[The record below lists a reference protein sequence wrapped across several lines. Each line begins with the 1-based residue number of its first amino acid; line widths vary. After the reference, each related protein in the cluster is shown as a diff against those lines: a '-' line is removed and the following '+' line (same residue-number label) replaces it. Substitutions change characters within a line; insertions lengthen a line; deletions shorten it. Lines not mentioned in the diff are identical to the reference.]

1 MINGLVNGSLH
12 GFHVHE
18 FGDLSDMAAGLSV
31 GGHYNPYNGTHSL
44 PGYGN
49 PHVGDLVISFLKFLN
64 LIKIRATSTTTILME
79 LLTTNTPTQTR

>member
-1 MINGLVNGSLH
+1 MGLVDGSLH

-18 FGDLSDMAAGLSV
+18 FGDMTDLVAGMSV

-49 PHVGDLVISFLKFLN
+49 PHVGDLVRIF
-64 LIKIRATSTTTILME
+64 
-79 LLTTNTPTQTR
+79 